1 MVQGGESIGG
11 EDRLTARSGEIL
23 RHHSW
28 LLIGD
33 CDVKLELGHIV
44 LNVRSLDV
52 SMPFYR
58 DVLGM
63 RMRRGG
69 RVNGRP
75 MAFLSFGSKDHD
87 IALLEVGLSASPQDE
102 TRAGL
107 RHVAFRIGDR
117 IEQLRTFKKHLDVLG
132 ITPRRTS
139 EHRTSWSI
147 YMQDPDG
154 IELEVYV
161 ESKTPIWDAEGE
173 IEVTNSQFHLD

>member
-1 MVQGGESIGG
+1 M
-11 EDRLTARSGEIL
+11 
-23 RHHSW
+23 
-28 LLIGD
+28 
-33 CDVKLELGHIV
+33 KLELGHLV
-44 LNVRSLDV
+44 LNVQNLDV
-52 SMPFYR
+52 SVPFYCN
-58 DVLGM
+58 VLGM
-63 RMRRGG
+63 RLRRRGK
-69 RVNGRP
+69 VNGRQ

-87 IALLEVGLSASPQDE
+87 IGLLEVGASAHPQDE

-117 IEQLRTFKKHLDVLG
+117 IEQLRAFKKHLDVLR

-161 ESKTPIWDAEGE
+161 DSETPVWDADGE
-173 IEVTNSQFHLD
+173 VEAINPQLHFD

>member
-1 MVQGGESIGG
+1 M
-11 EDRLTARSGEIL
+11 
-23 RHHSW
+23 
-28 LLIGD
+28 IGD
-33 CDVKLELGHIV
+33 CDVKLELGHLV
-44 LNVRSLDV
+44 LNVQNLDV
-52 SMPFYR
+52 SVPFYCN
-58 DVLGM
+58 VLGM
-63 RMRRGG
+63 RLRRRGK
-69 RVNGRP
+69 VNGKQ

-87 IALLEVGLSASPQDE
+87 IGLLEVGASAHPQDE

-117 IEQLRTFKKHLDVLG
+117 IEQLRAFKKHLDVLG

-161 ESKTPIWDAEGE
+161 DSETPVWDADGE
-173 IEVTNSQFHLD
+173 VEAINPQLHFD

>member
-1 MVQGGESIGG
+1 
-11 EDRLTARSGEIL
+11 
-23 RHHSW
+23 
-28 LLIGD
+28 
-33 CDVKLELGHIV
+33 VKLELGHLV
-44 LNVRSLDV
+44 LNVKSLDV
-52 SMPFYR
+52 SVPFYCN
-58 DVLGM
+58 VLGM
-63 RMRRGG
+63 RLRRRGK
-69 RVNGRP
+69 VNGKQ

-87 IALLEVGLSASPQDE
+87 IGLLEVGASAHPQDD

-117 IEQLRTFKKHLDVLG
+117 IEQLRAFKKHLDVLG

-161 ESKTPIWDAEGE
+161 DSETPVWDADGE
-173 IEVTNSQFHLD
+173 VEAINPQLHFD

>member
-1 MVQGGESIGG
+1 M
-11 EDRLTARSGEIL
+11 
-23 RHHSW
+23 
-28 LLIGD
+28 IGD
-33 CDVKLELGHIV
+33 CDVKLELGHLV
-44 LNVRSLDV
+44 LNVQNLDV
-52 SMPFYR
+52 SVPFYCN
-58 DVLGM
+58 VLGM
-63 RMRRGG
+63 RLRRRGK
-69 RVNGRP
+69 VNGRQ

-87 IALLEVGLSASPQDE
+87 IGLLEVGASAHPQDE

-117 IEQLRTFKKHLDVLG
+117 IEQLRAFKKHLDVLG

-161 ESKTPIWDAEGE
+161 DSETPVWDADGE
-173 IEVTNSQFHLD
+173 VEAINPQLHFD

>member
-1 MVQGGESIGG
+1 M
-11 EDRLTARSGEIL
+11 RLR
-23 RHHSW
+23 
-28 LLIGD
+28 
-33 CDVKLELGHIV
+33 
-44 LNVRSLDV
+44 
-52 SMPFYR
+52 
-58 DVLGM
+58 
-63 RMRRGG
+63 RRGK
-69 RVNGRP
+69 VNGRP

-87 IALLEVGLSASPQDE
+87 IALLELGASAPPQEE

-117 IEQLRTFKKHLDVLG
+117 IEQLRAFQKHLDILG

-161 ESKTPIWDAEGE
+161 ESETPTWDADGE
-173 IEVTNSQFHLD
+173 IEVTHSQIHLK

>member
-1 MVQGGESIGG
+1 M
-11 EDRLTARSGEIL
+11 
-23 RHHSW
+23 
-28 LLIGD
+28 IGD
-33 CDVKLELGHIV
+33 CDVKLELGHLV
-44 LNVRSLDV
+44 LNVQNLDV
-52 SMPFYR
+52 SVPFYCN
-58 DVLGM
+58 VLGM
-63 RMRRGG
+63 RLRRRGK
-69 RVNGRP
+69 VNGRQ

-87 IALLEVGLSASPQDE
+87 IGLLEVGTSAHPQDE

-117 IEQLRTFKKHLDVLG
+117 IEQLRAFKKHLDVLG

-161 ESKTPIWDAEGE
+161 DSETPVWDADGE
-173 IEVTNSQFHLD
+173 VEATNPQLHFD

>member
-1 MVQGGESIGG
+1 M
-11 EDRLTARSGEIL
+11 
-23 RHHSW
+23 
-28 LLIGD
+28 
-33 CDVKLELGHIV
+33 KLELGHLV
-44 LNVRSLDV
+44 LNVQNLDV
-52 SMPFYR
+52 SVPFYCN
-58 DVLGM
+58 VLGM
-63 RMRRGG
+63 RLRRRGK
-69 RVNGRP
+69 VNGRQ

-87 IALLEVGLSASPQDE
+87 IGLLEVGASAHPQDE

-117 IEQLRTFKKHLDVLG
+117 IEQLRAFKKHLDVLG

-161 ESKTPIWDAEGE
+161 DSETPVWDADGE
-173 IEVTNSQFHLD
+173 VEAINPQLHFD

>member
-1 MVQGGESIGG
+1 M
-11 EDRLTARSGEIL
+11 
-23 RHHSW
+23 
-28 LLIGD
+28 
-33 CDVKLELGHIV
+33 KLELGHLV
-44 LNVRSLDV
+44 LNVQNLDV
-52 SMPFYR
+52 SVPFYCN
-58 DVLGM
+58 VLGM
-63 RMRRGG
+63 RLRRRGK
-69 RVNGRP
+69 VNGRQ

-87 IALLEVGLSASPQDE
+87 IGLLEVGASAHPQDE

-117 IEQLRTFKKHLDVLG
+117 IEQLRAFKKHLDVLV

-161 ESKTPIWDAEGE
+161 DSETPVWDADGE
-173 IEVTNSQFHLD
+173 VEAINPQLHFD